1 MKQAMKQAMKN
12 DLKYIV
18 ESLLMVAEA
27 PLTVAR
33 IQGLFDPDAVPGAGE
48 IKSAIMEL
56 AQDFEGRSIE
66 IKKVGAG
73 YRLHTRVKY
82 APWIRKLQAG
92 RPPRL
97 SRAQLETLA
106 IIAYRQPVTRGD
118 IEKIRGV
125 SVSPDIM
132 QRLLEREWVQKVGVR
147 EVPGRP
153 ELLGTTS
160 EFLAYFSLESL
171 RDLPP
176 LMEQRDLGEIARS
189 LDTPLPGE
197 VLSALESSAPDVQP
211 DTPGK

>member
-1 MKQAMKQAMKN
+1 MKN
-12 DLKYIV
+12 ELKYIV
-18 ESLLMVAEA
+18 ESLLMVAES

-56 AQDFEGRSIE
+56 NQDFEDRSVE
-66 IKKVGAG
+66 IKKVGPG

-82 APWIRKLQAG
+82 APWIQKLQAR

-97 SRAQLETLA
+97 SRAQMETLA

-132 QRLLEREWVQKVGVR
+132 QRLFEREWVRKVGVR

-160 EFLAYFSLESL
+160 EFLAYFNLESL

-176 LMEQRDLGEIARS
+176 LMEQRDLGEIVRS

-197 VLSALESSAPDVQP
+197 VLSALESRVLEARS